1 MIYFFRRRAATLD
14 DESSFATLPLAKDA
28 KSISSTDTFKLSSSS
43 TTSTPLLLLL
53 LLLLLDDD
61 DAAVGDNGALP
72 LALPLAFP
80 LLDFFAA
87 RSSSAINSS
96 NAFWLANAF
105 RFSSFSV
112 DRAA

>member
-43 TTSTPLLLLL
+43 TTSTPLLL